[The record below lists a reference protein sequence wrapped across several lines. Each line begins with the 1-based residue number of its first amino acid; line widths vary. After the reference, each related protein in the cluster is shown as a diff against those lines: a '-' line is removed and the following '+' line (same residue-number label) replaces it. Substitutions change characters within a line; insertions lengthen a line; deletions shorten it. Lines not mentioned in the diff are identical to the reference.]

1 MLYKS
6 THNCVL
12 LLAEKVIRI
21 AVKSIVNT
29 WCKNSVIGARKLPGL
44 LITRTGPVNK
54 QSTIYWAEAQ
64 IPF

>member
-6 THNCVL
+6 THNRVL
-12 LLAEKVIRI
+12 LLAEKVLRI

-29 WCKNSVIGARKLPGL
+29 WCKTHTNTQL
-44 LITRTGPVNK
+44 TT
-54 QSTIYWAEAQ
+54 YWEEAQ